1 MVSEMAAMIR
11 RYSKPL
17 TAAGL
22 AAALKGEERASE
34 GLSTAIPLDAV
45 TTAIEGL
52 GDIEG
57 SEIDGKLVEPLH
69 RAMSVLTLRE
79 AADMRVWHW
88 LTVQFQAV
96 VWKRWPRYH
105 EQWKETGEL
114 TGEAVSRFLGR
125 SSLNGVSRNT
135 LARLWWTAEQM
146 SDGGDYSPARDAVEN
161 QDRFQAIFERRF
173 GLYPPA
179 ARACLESFR
188 NLSEGET
195 RSAARWFQQCLTTT
209 VLEHLSEAE
218 IAALLEE
225 RPATA

>member
-1 MVSEMAAMIR
+1 MPEFVR

-22 AAALKGEERASE
+22 AAALKGDQQPAEDLA
-34 GLSTAIPLDAV
+34 TPVPLDTVAA
-45 TTAIEGL
+45 AIESV
-52 GDIEG
+52 GDSKG
-57 SEIDGKLVEPLH
+57 SEIDAKLIEPLH
-69 RAMSVLTLRE
+69 RAIPLTLRE

-88 LTVQFQAV
+88 ITVRFQGI
-96 VWKRWPRYH
+96 VWQRWPKYH
-105 EQWKETGEL
+105 QQWQETGEL

-146 SDGGDYSPARDAVEN
+146 SEGDDYSLARDAVKS

-188 NLSEGET
+188 NLSESEV
-195 RSAARWFQQCLTTT
+195 RDAARWLQQCLSTT

-218 IAALLEE
+218 IGALIEE
-225 RPATA
+225 RPAAG

>member
-1 MVSEMAAMIR
+1 MAALIR

-22 AAALKGEERASE
+22 AAALKGDEQPSE
-34 GLSTAIPLDAV
+34 ALSTTIPLNSV
-45 TTAIEGL
+45 TTAIESV
-52 GDIEG
+52 GDVRG
-57 SEIDGKLVEPLH
+57 SEIDGRLIAPLH
-69 RAMSVLTLRE
+69 RGMSALTLRE
-79 AADMRVWHW
+79 AADMRVWQW
-88 LTVQFQAV
+88 LTVKFQAV
-96 VWKRWPRYH
+96 VWRRWPKYH
-105 EQWKETGEL
+105 EQWEETGEL

-146 SDGGDYSPARDAVEN
+146 SDGDDYSLARDAVEN

-173 GLYPPA
+173 GLYTPA

-195 RSAARWFQQCLTTT
+195 RSAARWLQQCLTTT

-225 RPATA
+225 RPATV